1 MSEDEELLPAKPPLP
16 RPPHEMAVG
25 YVKEAEAYHRAA
37 LLVHSSREM
46 VSDVA
51 LMAPALFLLCHAT
64 ELALKAYLLSHGAD
78 PGAKVGGLKN
88 PAIGHN
94 LVALYGLAVAQG
106 FKATDDR
113 LADMVEWL
121 GPAHQ
126 AHSFRYRELGY
137 RNLPLP
143 VLFAEV
149 LSSTIASIK
158 RTVSMQAMAI
168 SRERED
174 EVLRQLGVA
183 RAQMPEDWQ

>member
-1 MSEDEELLPAKPPLP
+1 VSEDEELPPATPPLP

-37 LLVHSSREM
+37 LLVHSSRELL
-46 VSDVA
+46 SDTE

-78 PGAKVGGLKN
+78 PGSKAGGLKN

-94 LVALYGLAVAQG
+94 LVALYELAVAHG
-106 FKATDDR
+106 FKPPDAR

-149 LSSTIASIK
+149 LSSTIISIK
-158 RTVSMQAMAI
+158 RTIGRRAVAI
-168 SRERED
+168 GRERED
-174 EVLRQLGVA
+174 EALRQFGLA
-183 RAQMPEDWQ
+183 QAQMPDDWQ